1 MGVKIVREA
10 GKLIAAVAVCQLAG
24 LIGVLTSGNTGRY
37 YRELET
43 PSFAP
48 PGSVFG
54 PVWVTLYTMMGVA
67 LYLVWRRRDKS
78 SARKRALGLFGVQ
91 LALNAAWTPAFFGL
105 QQPGLGLI
113 VIALLLVAVIATILA
128 FWPVAAVAAAL
139 LIPYL
144 LWVAF
149 ATALNF
155 EIWRNN

>member
-67 LYLVWRRRDKS
+67 LYLVWRRRDKG